1 MLVALSNYQSESP
14 AEQLAVSLYR
24 LGLVHRAIARE
35 ALAELGTQGFMAL
48 AMIDRHGAMR
58 VSEIAERLHVD
69 LSVASRQVA
78 ALVSAG
84 YAARASDP
92 TDGRAQRIT
101 ITPAGHDVV
110 LDSHRR
116 MVDAFAAAL
125 SDWPEDDVVDL
136 AERLDR
142 LRDDFAAATA
152 ATKEVAR

>member
-1 MLVALSNYQSESP
+1 LSNYQPDTP
-14 AEQLAVSLYR
+14 AEQLAISLYR
-24 LGLVHRAIARE
+24 LGLVHRAIAHE
-35 ALAELGTQGFMAL
+35 ALSELGTQGFMAL
-48 AMIDRHGAMR
+48 AMINRDGAMR

-78 ALVSAG
+78 ALTRAG
-84 YAARASDP
+84 YAARATDP

-101 ITPAGHDVV
+101 ITAAGHDVV
-110 LDSHRR
+110 VESHRR

-125 SDWPEDDVVDL
+125 ADWPDEELVDL

-142 LRDDFAAATA
+142 LRDDFSAATA

>member
-1 MLVALSNYQSESP
+1 LSNYQPDTP

-35 ALAELGTQGFMAL
+35 ALSELGTQGFMAL
-48 AMIDRHGAMR
+48 AMIDRNGAMR
-58 VSEIAERLHVD
+58 VSEVAERLHVD

-78 ALVSAG
+78 ALARAG

-92 TDGRAQRIT
+92 SDGRAQRIT
-101 ITPAGHDVV
+101 ITPAGHEVV
-110 LDSHRR
+110 VESHRR

-125 SDWPEDDVVDL
+125 SDWPDDDIVDL
-136 AERLDR
+136 AGRLDQ
-142 LRDDFAAATA
+142 LRDDFSAATA